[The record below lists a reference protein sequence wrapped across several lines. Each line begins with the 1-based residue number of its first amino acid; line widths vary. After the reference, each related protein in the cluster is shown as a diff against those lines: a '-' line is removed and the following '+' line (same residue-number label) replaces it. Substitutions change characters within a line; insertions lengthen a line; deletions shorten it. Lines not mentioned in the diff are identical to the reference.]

1 MPRLLPRKGSG
12 SASANDAAQL
22 FRYDAPR
29 QVRDTVIDFTS
40 LGLPED
46 VGLALAEA
54 FWSHVGIFS
63 ECTIHTQWRHIKT
76 FAQFARESGAL
87 GGLAD
92 LHRAL
97 LLRYVEWLNARR
109 RSGGQPWAKSTRAAA
124 YATLRT
130 LLKWVERCRPGVIA
144 SIEYPFNAFPGKDS
158 DALPHSKMPADE
170 LRALLRACEAD
181 IAQARDAREAAR
193 AQRLTD
199 CGTPGTL
206 GWLLQHVDLH
216 CRGIFPSKR
225 ELSRSGQ
232 NPIRRT
238 LRRLGGLKQV
248 EPCLYPRAESLLPYY
263 LAIMIHTA
271 GNPEPIAELER
282 DCLQSLPLLDDRQVL
297 VWFKARAHSVQRRT
311 FSSTDR
317 FEPPALVREIAE
329 WNDRLCPLAPT
340 ALRERLLLYKGA
352 SGVTAMS
359 SSAIQGALKSFR
371 ERHGLPRFTLVSIR
385 PSVLASFYRASGDLR
400 RVRTI
405 ANHARLSTTVRYVL
419 TPEVQAQHRARIAG
433 LQNAFI
439 GHIQQPRSTATA
451 APVVPNGNGSVIP
464 AGEVVSMFGFGCTDP
479 FAGAA
484 PGTHRG
490 ELCTH
495 FMGCFTCPNAIITPD
510 PSTVARLLQA
520 RDHLRTAATA
530 LHPARWQAF
539 YAPQLCILEEDIL
552 ARFTASEL
560 AAAEPLMAQLPS
572 LPDLR

>member
-1 MPRLLPRKGSG
+1 
-12 SASANDAAQL
+12 
-22 FRYDAPR
+22 
-29 QVRDTVIDFTS
+29 
-40 LGLPED
+40 
-46 VGLALAEA
+46 
-54 FWSHVGIFS
+54 
-63 ECTIHTQWRHIKT
+63 
-76 FAQFARESGAL
+76 
-87 GGLAD
+87 
-92 LHRAL
+92 
-97 LLRYVEWLNARR
+97 
-109 RSGGQPWAKSTRAAA
+109 
-124 YATLRT
+124 
-130 LLKWVERCRPGVIA
+130 
-144 SIEYPFNAFPGKDS
+144 
-158 DALPHSKMPADE
+158 
-170 LRALLRACEAD
+170 
-181 IAQARDAREAAR
+181 
-193 AQRLTD
+193 
-199 CGTPGTL
+199 
-206 GWLLQHVDLH
+206 
-216 CRGIFPSKR
+216 
-225 ELSRSGQ
+225 
-232 NPIRRT
+232 
-238 LRRLGGLKQV
+238 LKQV

-329 WNDRLCPLAPT
+329 WNERLRPLAPA

-439 GHIQQPRSTATA
+439 GHIQQPRSTGTA
-451 APVVPNGNGSVIP
+451 APVAPNGNGCVVP

-572 LPDLR
+572 LPNLR

>member
-12 SASANDAAQL
+12 SDSASDAAQL

-63 ECTIHTQWRHIKT
+63 ECYIHTQWRHIKT

-87 GGLAD
+87 GRLAD

-97 LLRYVEWLNARR
+97 LLRYIEWLNARR
-109 RSGGQPWAKSTRAAA
+109 RSGGEPWAKSTRAAA

-329 WNDRLCPLAPT
+329 WNERLRPLAPA
-340 ALRERLLLYKGA
+340 ALRERLLLYKGVN
-352 SGVTAMS
+352 GVTAMS
-359 SSAIQGALKSFR
+359 SRAIQGALKSFR

-385 PSVLASFYRASGDLR
+385 PSVLACFYRATGDLR

-439 GHIQQPRSTATA
+439 GHIQQPRSTGTA
-451 APVVPNGNGSVIP
+451 APVVPNGNGCVVP
-464 AGEVVSMFGFGCTDP
+464 PGEVVSMFGFGCTDP

-490 ELCTH
+490 QLCTH

-520 RDHLRTAATA
+520 RDHLRAAATA

-572 LPDLR
+572 LPNLR